1 MLTRKWR
8 LDELRAS
15 SGVVAIGALGAVSPL
30 PPLPPLPPPPSV
42 HIALCAAASRA
53 LISVLPRT

>member
-15 SGVVAIGALGAVSPL
+15 SGVVTIGALGAVSPL
-30 PPLPPLPPPPSV
+30 PPPPPPPSV
-42 HIALCAAASRA
+42 HPALCAAASRA